1 MRARWLCW
9 TARAG
14 RCRCPRWPGGC
25 LGRGSPPLSPRTWPA
40 ARGPCLSVA
49 CDGRPGDGPLRAQAA
64 EAFADEVAARRV
76 PSVRAIRARLH
87 VGQPRGQRVR
97 AYLATLTSTQKR
109 SKAILR
115 RSVVAPRRST
125 WTPDSY
131 STEPTTAARTYPPLC
146 TPVDARSAL
155 IEYLRVGH
163 VPHIEIPNVIAGQIL
178 G

>member
-1 MRARWLCW
+1 
-9 TARAG
+9 
-14 RCRCPRWPGGC
+14 
-25 LGRGSPPLSPRTWPA
+25 
-40 ARGPCLSVA
+40 VA

-87 VGQPRGQRVR
+87 VGQPRAQRVR

-131 STEPTTAARTYPPLC
+131 STEPTTAART
-146 TPVDARSAL
+146 
-155 IEYLRVGH
+155 
-163 VPHIEIPNVIAGQIL
+163 
-178 G
+178 